1 VGLRRGGQMPFA
13 ADETPGPGM
22 QLRRIDLEALQRSS
36 APFRMSSFSLTPGA
50 RSPRDVH
57 SEKEIWMIAA
67 GAGDLTFD
75 DATVM
80 GVSAGD
86 VLDLPAR
93 CGHSLLNTGTGPLL
107 VFSVWWD

>member
-1 VGLRRGGQMPFA
+1 MGLRRGGLMPFA

-22 QLRRIDLEALQRSS
+22 QLRRIDVEALRRSAS
-36 APFRMSSFSLTPGA
+36 PFRMSSFSLAPGA

-67 GAGDLTFD
+67 GAGDLTCD
-75 DATVM
+75 DAMVM

-86 VLDLPAR
+86 VLELPGG
-93 CGHSLLNTGTGPLL
+93 CSHSLLNTGTDPML